1 MKKLAKIMGCA
12 VLAGIVFW
20 SVTPSTQQNADIMG
34 PPGPKSIIVDQPI
47 AINIQ
52 PESTGNSL
60 NS

>member
-20 SVTPSTQQNADIMG
+20 STTPSTQQNSDYMG
-34 PPGPKSIIVDQPI
+34 PPGPKSIILDQPL
-47 AINIQ
+47 ATNIQ
-52 PESTGNSL
+52 PESTGITL